1 MWTNIIQD
9 ASFPNKAKKI
19 NEAFREKV
27 KNKQTDLILVEEE
40 DIEG

>member
-9 ASFPNKAKKI
+9 ASFPNRANRINKAFKK
-19 NEAFREKV
+19 KLD
-27 KNKQTDLILVEEE
+27 NKQTDLIFIKEE